1 MWPVQT
7 RVPGVKVQVWNSCS
21 ERMPGNFF
29 SRKVFRREMST
40 FPTVLEIK
48 STLQIVV
55 QKYLGL
61 FEEESDRSPS

>member
-7 RVPGVKVQVWNSCS
+7 RVPGVKVQVWNSWS

-40 FPTVLEIK
+40 FPAVLEIDDF
-48 STLQIVV
+48 TL
-55 QKYLGL
+55 KNLL
-61 FEEESDRSPS
+61 